1 MIKNNTKA
9 KIVLFLLN
17 VFLLNLI
24 LIPITTLFGFADTD
38 KIELSEE
45 DKKIFK
51 YYQEPNINMNF
62 EDNRVCII
70 LKSVYND
77 LEEISFNDFVIVEK
91 VSKICYVDLYT
102 KTFNFERGSKFPLDK
117 CKTHHMFD
125 LVLEE
130 HSKEKVLSVIKL
142 LNSLKIVLISEPIY
156 IYDTINNW
164 KPNDKDYYDQWG
176 LNGAN
181 GINIEQA
188 WDITRGSLDVKVG
201 IMEDNID
208 MSHYELEGRVF
219 NGNFKPSSTANKRH
233 EIGRAHV

>member
-91 VSKICYVDLYT
+91 VSKEEA
-102 KTFNFERGSKFPLDK
+102 NF
-117 CKTHHMFD
+117 H
-125 LVLEE
+125 
-130 HSKEKVLSVIKL
+130 
-142 LNSLKIVLISEPIY
+142 
-156 IYDTINNW
+156 
-164 KPNDKDYYDQWG
+164 
-176 LNGAN
+176 
-181 GINIEQA
+181 
-188 WDITRGSLDVKVG
+188 
-201 IMEDNID
+201 
-208 MSHYELEGRVF
+208 
-219 NGNFKPSSTANKRH
+219 
-233 EIGRAHV
+233 